1 MTPKC
6 ERDADAVLQQGM
18 SMTLLSMVRDNEH
31 KTQGVPQGVPQ
42 GGTTNLETPQ
52 GVDKIKSPIA
62 QDLYAKIGG
71 LKGPQMHRQKS
82 ENPSRVWNLARKVA
96 LRMVLRVV
104 LITRAESWEQQ
115 RGAENDWA
123 TSGELRLVIVKE
135 SRSEVVL

>member
-31 KTQGVPQGVPQ
+31 KTQGVPQ

-71 LKGPQMHRQKS
+71 LKGPQTHRQKS

-104 LITRAESWEQQ
+104 LITRAKSWEQQ
-115 RGAENDWA
+115 RGAKNDWA
-123 TSGELRLVIVKE
+123 TSRELRLVIVKE
-135 SRSEVVL
+135 SQSEVVL